1 MGQVIVRP
9 IKDIKVYIAF
19 YAWQFSCIGMLPKEP
34 FARIFHLVYIV
45 VGNPVRIVVEARI
58 GQILVF
64 KFIIG
69 VNNGLYMELI
79 FYDMQPCKNVLLELF
94 RADVGWF
101 RLYIQYRSKS
111 PGSKGVIAK

>member
-1 MGQVIVRP
+1 LGQVIVRP
-9 IKDIKVYIAF
+9 IKDIKVYITF

-79 FYDMQPCKNVLLELF
+79 FYDMQPCKNVLLKLF
-94 RADVGWF
+94 RTDVGRF
-101 RLYIQYRSKS
+101 CLYIQYR
-111 PGSKGVIAK
+111 GQVAWF